1 MKKSLFIGIL
11 GMSMLTVLAMAQN
24 AISPNPQFATFK
36 AGQTWSL
43 SLGDKPNVG
52 KIILSKAVAD
62 APWLHPSPIFS
73 GIKKWNATEG
83 EIQIGTD
90 KGLARVGNPDKGFTA
105 LYASVAGR
113 QYHCVFLMPFRGASV
128 RGGGFVFQDGTN
140 QPSASKDQCT
150 LSLVT
155 DPMQLSRATDK
166 PNFSGVDWFSKILPD
181 ANTVWRLESFNY
193 RFELWFDKLQPNGFT
208 GDADLIRGPEGNFFN
223 DWTFRLF
230 TIGPVAT
237 LEMNSA
243 IYQMQCYLSLGEF
256 RNNTIFT
263 DGSFGVKNSDQSKD
277 GPCRILLTR
286 Q

>member
-1 MKKSLFIGIL
+1 MKKIVAIL
-11 GMSMLTVLAMAQN
+11 GISLLTALAVAQN
-24 AISPNPQFATFK
+24 TTSSNPQFTAFK

-43 SLGDKPNVG
+43 SLGDKLNIG
-52 KIILSKAVAD
+52 KITLNRAITD

-73 GIKKWNATEG
+73 SIKKWVATEG
-83 EIQIGTD
+83 EMQVGSD
-90 KGLARVGNPDKGFTA
+90 KGLVRVGNPDKGVTA
-105 LYASVAGR
+105 LYANVGTR
-113 QYHCVFLMPFRGASV
+113 QYHCVFLMPSRGASV
-128 RGGGFVFQDGTN
+128 RGGGFVFQDSTN

-150 LSLVT
+150 LSLLA

-166 PNFSGVDWFSKILPD
+166 PNFSGVDWFTKVLPD
-181 ANTVWRLESFNY
+181 ANSVWRLESFNY

-208 GDADLIRGPEGNFFN
+208 GDADLVRGPEGSFFN

-237 LEMNSA
+237 IELSSA
-243 IYQMQCYLSLGEF
+243 IYQMQCDLSLGEF

-263 DGSFGVKNSDQSKD
+263 TGSYGVKNSDQSKD
-277 GPCRILLTR
+277 GPCRVLVTR